1 MSTGSLQPRCRA
13 DGCPSPRSIPG
24 GRVAAVI
31 RPLLATLVVMA
42 LASAGCDTT
51 LTPPPTS
58 LDAHVHEDAAHEV
71 SVDVRDVVRPPDAP
85 SRCVNGSPLPYPEA
99 SPRLD
104 LDATLGD
111 LSFPTAT
118 GAVTLR
124 EHYAPCAARPRLLV
138 LRTLG
143 AWSGPSQ
150 HAAAHTG
157 RLLAHPQ
164 ADRVTL
170 VDLLALGPDNTPA
183 TPADLAAWSALYDRV
198 PTALAVDPDY
208 RFRALYLTAG
218 ELPLY
223 AFIDTRSRR
232 VYRVLTVP
240 SSEEL
245 AYELTALLAELDGM
259 PRPRAQ
265 PPTLY
270 DGRLTADQREMLQAM
285 APVIAPPPDPTNRY
299 ADATLAVSLGARIF
313 RDTALSSSG
322 MVSCGTCHDA
332 AMSFVD
338 GRPQGVGVA
347 RGDRNTPT
355 VFGAAYTRWRFWDGR
370 VDTLWA
376 QALGPIENPLEMNL
390 SRLAAV
396 RHVLTTYAA
405 DYAAVFG
412 AVPDLSRLPAS
423 GAPGDPAWEALPE
436 ADRDLVNR
444 HFANIGKAVAAFER
458 TRRPADGRLRP
469 LRHGR
474 GRRAHPRAAQRG
486 SALLHRRV
494 RPVPPRA
501 DAHRRQLPQH
511 RDAHRS
517 PRRHARPRAHRRHR
531 GAHDLA
537 VPQRRPLQRRPDAGR
552 RTSRASRRTRRS
564 SARSTRRR
572 SARWRAPGR
581 GATGGPSPSS
591 ARWCAST
598 ARASRGPP
606 WRGPWASATST
617 SPASTWTTSPSPS

>member
-1 MSTGSLQPRCRA
+1 
-13 DGCPSPRSIPG
+13 
-24 GRVAAVI
+24 VI

-58 LDAHVHEDAAHEV
+58 LDAHVHEDARHEV

-124 EHYAPCAARPRLLV
+124 EHYAPCAARPRLLI

-223 AFIDTRSRR
+223 AFIDTRSMR
-232 VYRVLTVP
+232 VFRVLTVP

-285 APVIAPPPDPTNRY
+285 APVVAPPPDPTNRY

-390 SRLAAV
+390 SRLSAV
-396 RHVLTTYAA
+396 RHVLTAYAA
-405 DYAAVFG
+405 DYGAVFG
-412 AVPDLSRLPAS
+412 AVPDLSRLPAR

-458 TRRPADGRLRP
+458 TRRPPMGAFDRYAMGEVDALTRAQRNGVQHFFIGGCVQCHHGPMLTDDSFHNIGMPTGRRDGMP
-469 LRHGR
+469 DR
-474 GRRAHPRAAQRG
+474 GRIDAIAGLMTSPFRSDGPYSDDRTPGPHLARVAPHPSQLGAFHTPTLRA
-486 SALLHRRV
+486 V
-494 RPVPPRA
+494 
-501 DAHRRQLPQH
+501 
-511 RDAHRS
+511 
-517 PRRHARPRAHRRHR
+517 AR
-531 GAHDLA
+531 
-537 VPQRRPLQRRPDAGR
+537 
-552 RTSRASRRTRRS
+552 T
-564 SARSTRRR
+564 
-572 SARWRAPGR
+572 
-581 GATGGPSPSS
+581 
-591 ARWCAST
+591 
-598 ARASRGPP
+598 
-606 WRGPWASATST
+606 GPWGHGGTFTELREVVRHYSQGLTRPPVEGTVGERDLHLPGFHMDDVTIAELTDLLGT
-617 SPASTWTTSPSPS
+617 M